1 MSLSSTK
8 ETVDTANLKNRLGM
22 WKSKTVLGL
31 HGKTGHGKTTFE
43 KMAVEWCQSHNVNC
57 MRIAFADLLKLYCA
71 KLTNQPLI
79 DFYENK
85 DKVFN
90 SGHFLYKSEIVD
102 LLYSN
107 EIIQKL
113 YPDISQLT
121 VQVDKALESV
131 FPDIYRFNDK
141 GERYGVSLCNMSLGL
156 LLQLFGTNIIR
167 KYISEDFWVLNVEKE
182 IIKTSA
188 QLILVTDVR
197 FKNEKSFFDKL
208 KYCYTDLPH
217 DEMMALSK
225 LSKSEPMTSLP
236 LSILFKSEKDNEF
249 KTALFQGIEVLR
261 IERPHLVANSRD
273 PFHASEI
280 DLDDQELYTLENY
293 HTLSELSATVHDLL
307 SSESPITEIQK
318 LQKRKSGFFKPL
330 IPIDIR
336 LCGVNI
342 NDFDLSKFPT
352 KPNYE
357 MN

>member
-1 MSLSSTK
+1 MLDK
-8 ETVDTANLKNRLGM
+8 FGNRLGM
-22 WKSKTVLGL
+22 WKTVLGL

-90 SGHFLYKSEIVD
+90 SSQFLYKSELVD

-113 YPDISQLT
+113 YPDKSQLI

-141 GERYGVSLCNMSLGL
+141 GEYEKVSLCNMSLGL

-182 IIKTSA
+182 IIKSSA

-217 DEMMALSK
+217 DEMMALSE
-225 LSKSEPMTSLP
+225 LSKTQPMTSLP
-236 LSILFKSEKDNEF
+236 LSILFKSDNEF
-249 KTALFQGIEVLR
+249 KTASFQGIEVLR

-273 PFHASEI
+273 PFHASEV

-293 HTLSELSATVHDLL
+293 HTLSELSAKVHNLL

-318 LQKRKSGFFKPL
+318 LKKRKSGFFKPL
-330 IPIDIR
+330 IPIDITLR
-336 LCGVNI
+336 SINI
-342 NDFDLSKFPT
+342 NDFNLSKFQT